1 MPRPLAG
8 LVLASVI
15 VALAGCGRRDGRATV
30 DTGVTPRRTL
40 PADSVFI
47 LAVSGTLPSDT
58 VVQLDPGRRQVVV
71 MRQPAPEMAAFATL
85 EFPDSAFT
93 PGAPAEVRI
102 KVRPDQFG
110 LDITSTQP
118 IREGTITFK
127 YARHFEAPAPAVER
141 YGRDG
146 AFESRLAVGRLKV
159 DGTIELLPTRRP
171 ASDNVSAPLA
181 GAGSYVVAAPR

>member
-1 MPRPLAG
+1 MNSAG
-8 LVLASVI
+8 VSARVVEPS
-15 VALAGCGRRDGRATV
+15 APSGPST
-30 DTGVTPRRTL
+30 RTL
-40 PADSVFI
+40 
-47 LAVSGTLPSDT
+47 
-58 VVQLDPGRRQVVV
+58 
-71 MRQPAPEMAAFATL
+71 
-85 EFPDSAFT
+85 
-93 PGAPAEVRI
+93 AEVRI

-146 AFESRLAVGRLKV
+146 AFESRLAVGRLKA